1 MRKPC
6 LFPSFGF
13 PILGLYSMGTAPI
26 FLELARQVRRALGIR
41 SKRAE

>member
-1 MRKPC
+1 
-6 LFPSFGF
+6 
-13 PILGLYSMGTAPI
+13 MGTAPI